1 MASKYIA
8 RRVYQIPEYQQ
19 IDDSLTPSE
28 SDSTANALQGNKLDG
43 ATTTSGKEEEN
54 GDWMESLQSLTATIV
69 VALFIVTF
77 LLQTFQIPTGSM
89 ENTLLIGDFVLV
101 DKIQYGPGMKFPLLP
116 YSDIERNTIVVFHY
130 PVDPNQ
136 HFVKRVIGLP
146 GDRLKMVN
154 GRVFVNGIENPDS
167 YTIHKTSMLEG
178 YRKYRDFFPIGEP
191 IDRLVTSAWATDM
204 KKLVRN
210 GELVVPEGNY
220 FVMGDNR
227 NDSLDSR
234 YWGLV
239 PRENIMGRPLLVYWS
254 LRGWSAG
261 TGGAQAHSN
270 DSDPNDK
277 ITPADNTLGKIV
289 QLVRWKRTLHMVP

>member
-1 MASKYIA
+1 
-8 RRVYQIPEYQQ
+8 
-19 IDDSLTPSE
+19 
-28 SDSTANALQGNKLDG
+28 
-43 ATTTSGKEEEN
+43 
-54 GDWMESLQSLTATIV
+54 MESLQSLTATIV

-116 YSDIERNTIVVFHY
+116 YRDIERNSIVVFHY

-154 GRVFVNGIENPDS
+154 GKVLVNGIENVES
-167 YTIHKTSMLEG
+167 YTIHKNRTFES
-178 YRKYRDFFPIGEP
+178 YQKYRDFFPNGGP
-191 IDRLVTSAWATDM
+191 MDRQVTTAWASEM
-204 KKLVRN
+204 KSLIRN
-210 GELVVPEGNY
+210 SELVVPEGHY

-239 PRENIMGRPLLVYWS
+239 PRESIMGRPLLVYWS
-254 LRGWSAG
+254 LRGWTDS

-270 DSDPNDK
+270 ESDPNDK
-277 ITPADNTLGKIV
+277 ITPADNTLGKV
-289 QLVRWKRTLHMVP
+289 MQLVRWKRTLHMVP